1 MYFASY
7 LCLIV
12 IKTSYVLQILYS
24 LKRGNFKV
32 IYKRNFKSEI
42 EGKVEREWN
51 HNTSPPLFF
60 CCDIDRFMIWQLM
73 KVKFSRGQVHNRK
86 RKGSDIWFSS
96 LIFVSPVL
104 PMILLPLPPL
114 LPPIYLSLS
123 LSLSLSP
130 TYIYPNSHILHLVI
144 IYARSKL
151 RLRFKLINSTGNS
164 DHVSNFGT
172 SS

>member
-60 CCDIDRFMIWQLM
+60 CCDIDRFMICQLM
-73 KVKFSRGQVHNRK
+73 KVKFTRGQVYNRK
-86 RKGSDIWFSS
+86 RKGSDIWSSS
-96 LIFVSPVL
+96 LMFVSPL
-104 PMILLPLPPL
+104 LTMILLPLPPL
-114 LPPIYLSLS
+114 LPPISLS